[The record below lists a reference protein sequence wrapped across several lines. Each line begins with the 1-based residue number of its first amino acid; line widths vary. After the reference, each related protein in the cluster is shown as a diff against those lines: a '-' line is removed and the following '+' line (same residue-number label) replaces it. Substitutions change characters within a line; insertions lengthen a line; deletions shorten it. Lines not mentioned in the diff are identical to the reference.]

1 MNYEKE
7 LDFFRKILENYRI
20 NSCIVTSGD
29 TSYRM
34 ADRGLRDSLGLSE
47 DYDQLFCTHH
57 ETLTENTMFL
67 LTDNFSC
74 NYIFIIL
81 PETDGKK
88 TFIAGPYID
97 REFTQKMVIDAVS
110 QYDISPTLRNQI
122 EKYYT
127 TIPVYADKDIVS
139 SLFISLAEFL
149 WGSMENFAVKSLSLI
164 VPESTFPEIVERL
177 GQHIDDPLLAMQMLE
192 NRYEGERKLMQAVSQ
207 GISHKAEQMISN
219 SSELML
225 EMRVSDPV
233 RNMKNYVIVINVL
246 LRKAVEQGG
255 VHPFYI
261 DGVSSDFA
269 RKVEKIRTVQEGI
282 DMMHD
287 MIYKYCALVKNH
299 SMKNYSLLVQKVV
312 TIIDSDL
319 TADLSLHNQ
328 AQMLNVNASYLS
340 TLFKKETGMTL
351 TEYVTKK
358 RIEHAAFLLVSTNLQ
373 IQTIAQNCGIYD
385 VNYFTKMFKKQTG
398 KTPREYRENALKF

>member
-20 NSCIVTSGD
+20 NSCIITNGD

-57 ETLTENTMFL
+57 ETLTENTIFL
-67 LTDNFSC
+67 LTDSFSC
-74 NYIFIIL
+74 NYIFILL
-81 PETDGKK
+81 PETDNKK

-97 REFTQKMVIDAVS
+97 REFTQKMVIDAAN
-110 QYDISPTLRNQI
+110 QYDIAPALRNQI

-139 SLFISLAEFL
+139 SLFISLAEIL
-149 WGSMENFAVKSLSLI
+149 WGSMDNFTVKSLSLI
-164 VPESTFPEIVERL
+164 APERNFPEVVERL
-177 GQHIDDPLLAMQMLE
+177 GQHIDDPLLAMKMLE
-192 NRYEGERKLMQAVSQ
+192 SRYEGERKLMQAVSQ
-207 GISHKAEQMISN
+207 GITHKAEQMISN
-219 SSELML
+219 STELML
-225 EMRVSDPV
+225 EMRVPDPV
-233 RNMKNYVIVINVL
+233 RNMKNYVIVANVL

-312 TIIDSDL
+312 TVIDSDL
-319 TADLSLHNQ
+319 TADLSLHSQ

-358 RIEHAAFLLVSTNLQ
+358 RIEHAAFLLASTNLQ

>member
-74 NYIFIIL
+74 NYIFIVL

-139 SLFISLAEFL
+139 SLFICSAL
-149 WGSMENFAVKSLSLI
+149 WLI
-164 VPESTFPEIVERL
+164 P
-177 GQHIDDPLLAMQMLE
+177 
-192 NRYEGERKLMQAVSQ
+192 
-207 GISHKAEQMISN
+207 
-219 SSELML
+219 
-225 EMRVSDPV
+225 
-233 RNMKNYVIVINVL
+233 
-246 LRKAVEQGG
+246 
-255 VHPFYI
+255 
-261 DGVSSDFA
+261 
-269 RKVEKIRTVQEGI
+269 
-282 DMMHD
+282 
-287 MIYKYCALVKNH
+287 
-299 SMKNYSLLVQKVV
+299 
-312 TIIDSDL
+312 
-319 TADLSLHNQ
+319 
-328 AQMLNVNASYLS
+328 
-340 TLFKKETGMTL
+340 
-351 TEYVTKK
+351 
-358 RIEHAAFLLVSTNLQ
+358 
-373 IQTIAQNCGIYD
+373 
-385 VNYFTKMFKKQTG
+385 
-398 KTPREYRENALKF
+398 